1 MNKFRE
7 VAHFIIIWVGSIIW
21 GIGNCFY
28 VLMALTSVLAKKVH
42 PKAVYGNCWSYA
54 IPLWVK
60 YGGNLEIRAADGNY
74 FLWIFPVLHVK
85 YIGELPRKGVRMRQF
100 VPIDSE
106 RRTGRVF
113 PWWTVYYKGVV
124 RRMDSPHDAE
134 EGWVEASKLEHELP
148 QSTDVR
154 S

>member
-1 MNKFRE
+1 MNKFRG
-7 VAHFIIIWVGSIIW
+7 VVHFILVWLCAVFW

-28 VLMALTSVLAKKVH
+28 TLMTLIILLAQKVH
-42 PKAVYGNCWSYA
+42 PKARYGNCWTYA

-60 YGGNLEIRAADGNY
+60 YGGNLEIRAADDNY

-106 RRTGRVF
+106 RRKGKVF
-113 PWWTVYYKGVV
+113 PWWTIYYKGVI
-124 RRMDSPHDAE
+124 RRIDSPHDAA
-134 EGWVEASKLEHELP
+134 EGWEEELKLEQELP
-148 QSTDVR
+148 QSHEV
-154 S
+154 SS

>member
-1 MNKFRE
+1 MSKFRE
-7 VAHFIIIWVGSIIW
+7 IVHFILVCVGSIVW

-28 VLMALTSVLAKKVH
+28 TLMAVIALLAQKVQ
-42 PKAVYGNCWSYA
+42 PKARYGNCWSYA

-60 YGGNLEIRAADGNY
+60 YGGNLGIRAADDNY

-106 RRTGRVF
+106 RRKGKVF
-113 PWWTVYYKGVV
+113 PWWTIYYKGVI
-124 RRMDSPHDAE
+124 RRIDSPHDAA
-134 EGWVEASKLEHELP
+134 EGWVEASKLEYDLS
-148 QSTDVR
+148 QSPDVR